1 MVIKTITQTAQII
14 GQTLEKGGYTHDTT
28 GRYIIGLKNE
38 GTFKFKTS
46 EVIPIFNCIHDK
58 IESGKNF
65 GTWLDG
71 EDFYIDEVVCTD
83 CKAIALQ
90 IGLINDQIS
99 IYDTQSDITINLSEV
114 L

>member
-1 MVIKTITQTAQII
+1 MVNKVFEVISETQ
-14 GQTLEKGGYTHDTT
+14 ENGGFTWEIT
-28 GRYIIGLKNE
+28 GRYVVGLKNK
-38 GTFKFKTS
+38 GAVKFKTT
-46 EVIPIFNCIHDK
+46 ETNEIEDAIQKK

-65 GTWLDG
+65 GTWID
-71 EDFYIDEVVCTD
+71 ECVFYIDEVVCVN